1 MVLYVV
7 GVRSQFNKISFLIFF
22 HYLRGL
28 TCVLLLL
35 EISPLSLY
43 PIPYSQYS
51 NVPCSNTSTASIT
64 LSLTCNTR
72 MYRDSRSNSITLS
85 YPLLAILECTA
96 LEHRYGFDFGRPARN
111 IWLMN
116 ELSIPFDLVNEA
128 IPFEVADKNP
138 NNKVPFLHDR
148 KTKTDMFESLAI
160 NVWIV
165 QNCKELTTSYPSEL
179 LPQNAH
185 DMGIFL
191 KYVFLSWIKFST
203 TTTTTQMV
211 LLGNDR
217 VRHATL

>member
-22 HYLRGL
+22 SLSQRTHLCVTL
-28 TCVLLLL
+28 TRNL
-35 EISPLSLY
+35 
-43 PIPYSQYS
+43 
-51 NVPCSNTSTASIT
+51 T
-64 LSLTCNTR
+64 LV
-72 MYRDSRSNSITLS
+72 TLS
-85 YPLLAILECTA
+85 YRLLAILECTA

-138 NNKVPFLHDR
+138 NNRVPFLYDR